1 MREIKFKAWIFAAE
15 YRFGIKLHIGQ
26 EKDVI
31 NIDFKNQKLSVL
43 GDDGK
48 AQEYALYDD
57 NVYIAQYT
65 GYKDGNGVEIYTG
78 HVVTYFYKG
87 LRCLGKILLHEGKF
101 TIVPTWFVGNDT
113 SSDRGVILGLHEILA
128 QKSSYLEVANHICR
142 MIDRKISDK

>member
-1 MREIKFKAWIFAAE
+1 MREIKFKAWISAAE
-15 YRFGIKLHIGQ
+15 YHSGIKMHVGQ

-57 NVYIAQYT
+57 NVYVAQYT

-78 HVVTYFYKG
+78 HVVTYSYKG
-87 LRCLGKILLHEGKF
+87 LRCLGRILLHEGKF
-101 TIVPTWFVGNDT
+101 AIVSPWFEGNDT
-113 SSDRGVILGLHEILA
+113 SSDLDVILGLHEILA
-128 QKSSYLEVANHICR
+128 QKLSYLEVANHICR
-142 MIDRKISDK
+142 MVDRKTSDK

>member
-1 MREIKFKAWIFAAE
+1 MREIKFKAWISAAE
-15 YRFGIKLHIGQ
+15 YHSGIKMYVGQ

-57 NVYIAQYT
+57 NVYVAQYT
-65 GYKDGNGVEIYTG
+65 GYKDRNGVEIYTG
-78 HVVTYFYKG
+78 HVVTYFYEG

-101 TIVPTWFVGNDT
+101 VIAPTWFKGNGT
-113 SSDRGVILGLHEILA
+113 SSDRIVILGLHEILT
-128 QKSSYLEVANHICR
+128 QKSSYLEVANHICA
-142 MIDRKISDK
+142 MVDRKISDK